1 MVKSNYAII
10 KEIKEYA
17 IENKVPIM
25 NQEGIDF
32 LTTFI
37 IKYQIK
43 NILEIGTAI
52 GYSSIMMTLCGPN
65 IKVTTIESDEQRY
78 LEAIKNIKKLNLE
91 DRITLIFNDALNT
104 KITDKYDLIFIDAA
118 KAQNIKFFELFE
130 RNLNDGGF
138 IITDNMY
145 FHGLVNK
152 NEKEIKSRN
161 VRGIV
166 RKIKDYI
173 TFLKNNENYNT
184 TIYDIGDGIAVSEK
198 KLEEVFRYV
207 YFSNC
212 GCL

>member
-1 MVKSNYAII
+1 MVNNTYAKV
-10 KEIKEYA
+10 KEIREYA
-17 IENKVPIM
+17 RDNKVPIM

-37 IKYQIK
+37 IKHQIK
-43 NILEIGTAI
+43 NVLEIGTAI
-52 GYSSIMMTLCGPN
+52 GYSAIMMSLCSPTL
-65 IKVTTIESDEQRY
+65 KVTTIERDEERY
-78 LEAIKNIKKLNLE
+78 LEAIKNIKKLSLE
-91 DRITLIFNDALNT
+91 DRITLIFNDALKT
-104 KITDKYDLIFIDAA
+104 RVEGKYDLIFIDAA

-145 FHGLVNK
+145 FHGLVKK

-166 RKIKDYI
+166 RKIKCYI
-173 TFLKNNENYNT
+173 TFLKENDDYNT

-198 KLEEVFRYV
+198 KTK
-207 YFSNC
+207 
-212 GCL
+212 GGA

>member
-1 MVKSNYAII
+1 MVKSNYSII

-17 IENKVPIM
+17 IDNKIPIM

-43 NILEIGTAI
+43 NILEVGTAI

-65 IKVTTIESDEQRY
+65 IKVTTIERDEERY

-91 DRITLIFNDALNT
+91 NRVTLIFNDALKT
-104 KITDKYDLIFIDAA
+104 KINEKYDLIFIDAA

-130 RNLNDGGF
+130 RNLNEGGF

-145 FHGLVNK
+145 FHGLVK
-152 NEKEIKSRN
+152 KSEKEIKSRN

-173 TFLKNNENYNT
+173 TFLKENDNYNT

-198 KLEEVFRYV
+198 KAKGGV
-207 YFSNC
+207 
-212 GCL
+212 

>member
-17 IENKVPIM
+17 IENKIPIM

-65 IKVTTIESDEQRY
+65 IKVTTIERDEQRY
-78 LEAIKNIKKLNLE
+78 LEAVKNIKRLNLE

-104 KITDKYDLIFIDAA
+104 KINDKYDLIFIDAA

-130 RNLNDGGF
+130 RNLNEGGY

-166 RKIKDYI
+166 KKIKDYI
-173 TFLKNNENYNT
+173 TFLKNNEDYNT
-184 TIYDIGDGIAVSEK
+184 TIYDIGDGIAISEK
-198 KLEEVFRYV
+198 KTRGGV
-207 YFSNC
+207 
-212 GCL
+212 

>member
-17 IENKVPIM
+17 IENKIPIM

-65 IKVTTIESDEQRY
+65 IKVTTIERDEQRY

-91 DRITLIFNDALNT
+91 DRITLIFNDALKT
-104 KITDKYDLIFIDAA
+104 KIEGKYDLIFIDAA

-130 RNLNDGGF
+130 RNLKDGGF

-152 NEKEIKSRN
+152 SEKEIKSRN

-173 TFLKNNENYNT
+173 TFLKNNDNYNT

-198 KLEEVFRYV
+198 KTRGGV
-207 YFSNC
+207 
-212 GCL
+212 

>member
-17 IENKVPIM
+17 IDNKIPIM

-65 IKVTTIESDEQRY
+65 IKVTTIERDEQRY

-91 DRITLIFNDALNT
+91 DRISLIFNDALKT
-104 KITDKYDLIFIDAA
+104 KIEGKYDLIFIDAA

-152 NEKEIKSRN
+152 SEKEIKSRN

-173 TFLKNNENYNT
+173 TFLKNNDNYNT

-198 KLEEVFRYV
+198 KTRGGV
-207 YFSNC
+207 
-212 GCL
+212 

>member
-65 IKVTTIESDEQRY
+65 IKVTTIERDEQRY
-78 LEAIKNIKKLNLE
+78 LEALKNIKKIGLE
-91 DRITLIFNDALNT
+91 DRITLIFNDALKT
-104 KITDKYDLIFIDAA
+104 RIDGKYDLIFIDAA

-130 RNLNDGGF
+130 RNLKDGGF

-173 TFLKNNENYNT
+173 TFLKNNDNYNT

-198 KLEEVFRYV
+198 KTKGGV
-207 YFSNC
+207 
-212 GCL
+212 

>member
-17 IENKVPIM
+17 IENKIPIM

-65 IKVTTIESDEQRY
+65 IKVTTIERDEQRY
-78 LEAIKNIKKLNLE
+78 LEAVKNIKRLNLE
-91 DRITLIFNDALNT
+91 NRITLIFNDALNT
-104 KITDKYDLIFIDAA
+104 KINDKYDLIFIDAA

-130 RNLNDGGF
+130 RNLNEGGY

-166 RKIKDYI
+166 KKIKDYI
-173 TFLKNNENYNT
+173 TFLKNNEDYNT

-198 KLEEVFRYV
+198 KTRGGV
-207 YFSNC
+207 
-212 GCL
+212 

>member
-1 MVKSNYAII
+1 MVNNKYALI

-17 IENKVPIM
+17 IDNKIPIM

-43 NILEIGTAI
+43 NILEVGTAI

-65 IKVTTIESDEQRY
+65 IKVTTIERDEQRY

-91 DRITLIFNDALNT
+91 DRITLIFNDALKT
-104 KITDKYDLIFIDAA
+104 KIEGKYDLIFIDAA

-130 RNLNDGGF
+130 RNLKDGGF

-152 NEKEIKSRN
+152 SEKEIKSRN

-173 TFLKNNENYNT
+173 TFLKNNDNYNT

-198 KLEEVFRYV
+198 KTRGGV
-207 YFSNC
+207 
-212 GCL
+212 

>member
-17 IENKVPIM
+17 IDNKIPIM

-43 NILEIGTAI
+43 NILEVGTAI
-52 GYSSIMMTLCGPN
+52 GYSSIMMTLCGPS
-65 IKVTTIESDEQRY
+65 IKVTTIERDEQRY

-91 DRITLIFNDALNT
+91 DRITLIFNDALKT
-104 KITDKYDLIFIDAA
+104 KIEGKYDLIFIDAA

-130 RNLNDGGF
+130 RNLKDGGF

-152 NEKEIKSRN
+152 SEKEIKSRN

-173 TFLKNNENYNT
+173 TFLKNNDNYNT

-198 KLEEVFRYV
+198 KTRGGV
-207 YFSNC
+207 
-212 GCL
+212 